1 MPKVVNLAEW
11 KALRARQGF
20 ESPTITDICARLE
33 AALDNPPP
41 PGKSAAQVLYEEQR
55 TLNELMRPGYDR
67 DLNFGLGPEPRGGLA
82 FPPTKEPD
90 QGA

>member
-11 KALRARQGF
+11 KARRAQQGF

-33 AALDNPPP
+33 AALD
-41 PGKSAAQVLYEEQR
+41 AHVEEINGR
-55 TLNELMRPGYDR
+55 LFYT
-67 DLNFGLGPEPRGGLA
+67 
-82 FPPTKEPD
+82 TKEPD